1 MSPCADVHTGL
12 QSCCSRVKT
21 LAVADS
27 QSLRAAGPL
36 VQPLQWERMGGRLLG
51 VLTALKH
58 NGAIQKAQAGFHAVC
73 VR

>member
-21 LAVADS
+21 LAAANS
-27 QSLRAAGPL
+27 HSLRAAGLL
-36 VQPLQWERMGGRLLG
+36 VQPSQWERMGGQLLG

>member
-1 MSPCADVHTGL
+1 LP
-12 QSCCSRVKT
+12 
-21 LAVADS
+21 
-27 QSLRAAGPL
+27 AAGPL
-36 VQPLQWERMGGRLLG
+36 VQPLQWERMGGQLLD